1 MADVY
6 TLGNV
11 GGISKTLLWD
21 GDIAS
26 IGNYTL
32 NDSVNNYKMIVV
44 EHYLLYQ
51 GVKYFQSLIIA
62 SIYTDPNNIY
72 VVCHGNSSN
81 DSSLDFY
88 FSTDGMTL
96 IVKESFGEIISK
108 IYGIN

>member
-6 TLGNV
+6 TLGTV
-11 GGISKTLLWD
+11 GGITKTLLWD
-21 GDIAS
+21 GDITS
-26 IGNYTL
+26 TGNYTL
-32 NDSVNNYKMIVV
+32 NDSANNYKMLVV

-51 GVKYFQSLIIA
+51 GVRYLQSLTIA

-72 VVCHGNSSN
+72 MVCHGNSN
-81 DSSLDFY
+81 DGSSETFY

-96 IVKESFGEIISK
+96 IVKEALGETITK